1 MKILTRLAMVVA
13 ALAVAAPALPCGLMQ
28 HSADAS
34 TPTPTVA
41 QDQKA
46 QKAGDKGQ
54 AKAAAKAPAAQKKT
68 TVATK

>member
-1 MKILTRLAMVVA
+1 MKILTRLAMAVA

-41 QDQKA
+41 QG
-46 QKAGDKGQ
+46 QKAGDKVQ
-54 AKAAAKAPAAQKKT
+54 AKATAKTAPAAQKKT